1 MLWIET
7 PSPISQP
14 VCFTV
19 DLLRKSQRTEKS
31 QGNKERREQ
40 GREGKERKRKKER
53 EEFLSSPRSFRPAGL
68 LPLCHIPHEQW
79 PPPGSQPS
87 AVLGLCVGRIQSIFF
102 QRLETIT
109 FISQKVLGDN
119 LGCIEGTQ
127 VSSLQKH
134 HQKGVEERNP
144 WVCDVPISLLTG
156 THTTGD
162 TSGRIECWGRPAIN
176 QLCLY

>member
-1 MLWIET
+1 MNSDPLQEV
-7 PSPISQP
+7 S
-14 VCFTV
+14 
-19 DLLRKSQRTEKS
+19 LLLSWAFVLA
-31 QGNKERREQ
+31 
-40 GREGKERKRKKER
+40 
-53 EEFLSSPRSFRPAGL
+53 EFR
-68 LPLCHIPHEQW
+68 
-79 PPPGSQPS
+79 
-87 AVLGLCVGRIQSIFF
+87 VFF